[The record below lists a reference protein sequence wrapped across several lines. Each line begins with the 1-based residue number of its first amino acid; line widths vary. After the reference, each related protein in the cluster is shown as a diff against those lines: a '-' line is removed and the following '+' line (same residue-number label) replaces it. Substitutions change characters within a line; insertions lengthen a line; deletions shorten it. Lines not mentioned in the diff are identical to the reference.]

1 MLPENNFILKIFSK
15 RFLTASILYY
25 CIKALRKPVEVFLLC
40 DHQSEN
46 NMTHL
51 HFRVFLRD
59 EDFLREIRSGG
70 PRAETA
76 IGSLYQQYR
85 KRVYASMRRLI
96 FKHPAF
102 KGSSEDLVHDSFILM
117 IHKIQNEVCDIH
129 SILGF
134 WIGIGKNL
142 FLNQL
147 KRDQKMFL
155 VRDSEEIYG
164 LNELSPE
171 IEFLNREEEELMLST
186 FSKLG
191 ARCQEILLLWINQ
204 FTMVEI
210 AERMHLS
217 NDNMARKI
225 KFECFKKLKDLVQTG
240 NKIAR

>member
-1 MLPENNFILKIFSK
+1 
-15 RFLTASILYY
+15 
-25 CIKALRKPVEVFLLC
+25 
-40 DHQSEN
+40 
-46 NMTHL
+46 MTHL
-51 HFRVFLRD
+51 HSRVFLQD
-59 EDFLREIRSGG
+59 EDFLREIRAGG

-76 IGSLYQQYR
+76 ISRMYQLYR
-85 KRVYASMRRLI
+85 KRVYASMKRLI
-96 FKHPAF
+96 FKHPEF
-102 KGSSEDLVHDSFILM
+102 RGSSEDLVHDAFILM
-117 IHKIQNEVCDIH
+117 VHKIQFDECAIH

-134 WIGIGKNL
+134 WIGIGKNI

-147 KRDQKMFL
+147 KRDQKIFL

-171 IEFLNREEEELMLST
+171 IEFLNREVEELMLST

-210 AERMHLS
+210 TERMHLS

-225 KFECFKKLKDLVQTG
+225 KFECFKKLKDLVRTA